1 MKPAIRQALSGSA
14 SHWNLKPIM
23 SGTSTAAVAARTL
36 PGTSV
41 LLGGKERQE
50 WPLEIL
56 EKGLSQAAR
65 EELRRLV
72 ERYLNSVEGMQ
83 ARSKLLQSAV
93 ILDVAELPSKNQ

>member
-1 MKPAIRQALSGSA
+1 M
-14 SHWNLKPIM
+14 
-23 SGTSTAAVAARTL
+23 
-36 PGTSV
+36 
-41 LLGGKERQE
+41 LLGGKECQE

-83 ARSKLLQSAV
+83 ARSKLLQSAA